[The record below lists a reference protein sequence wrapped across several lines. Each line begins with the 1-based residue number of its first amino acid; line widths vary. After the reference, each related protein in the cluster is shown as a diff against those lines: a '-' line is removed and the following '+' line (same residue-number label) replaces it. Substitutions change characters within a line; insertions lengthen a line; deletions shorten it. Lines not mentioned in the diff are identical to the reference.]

1 MTQITLKGNPIET
14 NGPLPAIGTKAAEF
28 TLVGTDLADVK
39 LSDYAGKKVV
49 LNIFPSIDTPVCAA
63 SLRRFNQVAGASDN
77 SVVLCISRDL
87 PFAHSRFCEAEGLK
101 NVIPL
106 SVFRDHD
113 FGKDYGVRITTGPLA
128 SLFARAIVIVDADG
142 NVAYTEQVPEIAQEP
157 DYDAALAALEKL

>member
-14 NGPLPAIGTKAAEF
+14 NGSLPEIGTKAANF
-28 TLVGTDLADVK
+28 TLVGTDLGDVS
-39 LSDYAGKKVV
+39 LTDYTGKKVV

-63 SLRRFNQVAGASDN
+63 SLRRFNQMAGDSEN

-87 PFAHSRFCEAEGLK
+87 PFAHARFCEAEGLK

-113 FGKDYGVRITTGPLA
+113 FGNDYGVRITTGPLA
-128 SLFARAIVIVDADG
+128 SLFSRAIVIVDADG